1 MDLNNETNQSEKE
14 QQDIGARNM
23 DQSHL
28 PSEFSVELKQ
38 DSTALDLSQ
47 ILPQQIALS
56 EFLSVYSGFPY
67 TTMVTLSHAS
77 IVPLFDFHC
86 ERLLYSLG
94 KLFPETK
101 QPSISVLNRSILYL
115 LVVIRERHSF
125 ESKEMLIVV
134 ILHTNLDSL
143 RLRVH
148 VSKVENPLKKL
159 SPVAVEAR
167 GLPREQPEVKNSKWY
182 LQRKPL
188 EACRGE
194 GIAETILVGPDETGV
209 EGMYEGLTSNIYII
223 TKSLELQTAPT
234 SLVLA
239 GSLRSIIIETCEQV
253 GIPVVQT
260 VPRLVDLNS
269 AQSAFI
275 SNAFKMLVPV
285 SRIAIHNAAMYQVPD
300 EIHLPSNTQGEV
312 LLNRLRDAV
321 VNNLKLSAT
330 SIPSLNTFD
339 TR

>member
-1 MDLNNETNQSEKE
+1 MNNEHNQSEE
-14 QQDIGARNM
+14 ALQSFSARNM
-23 DQSHL
+23 DQNHL
-28 PSEFSVELKQ
+28 PLEFSVELNE
-38 DSTALDLSQ
+38 DSNTPDPTQILSQ
-47 ILPQQIALS
+47 QITLS
-56 EFLSVYSGFPY
+56 EFLSTYSGFPY

-94 KLFPETK
+94 RMFPDTK
-101 QPSISVLNRSILYL
+101 QPSSSGLNRNILYL
-115 LVVIRERHSF
+115 LATIHERHLF
-125 ESKEMLIVV
+125 ESKEMLIVI
-134 ILHTNLDSL
+134 ILHNSLDSL

-148 VSKVENPLKKL
+148 ISQVESPLAKL

-194 GIAETILVGPDETGV
+194 GITETILVGPDESGV
-209 EGMYEGLTSNIYII
+209 EGLYEGLTSNIYII

-239 GSLRSIIIETCEQV
+239 GSLRSVIIETCEQV
-253 GIPVVQT
+253 GIPVIQT

-269 AQSAFI
+269 AQAAFI

-285 SRIAIHNAAMYQVPD
+285 SRISIHNASTYQVPD
-300 EIHLPSNTQGEV
+300 DIHLPSNTQGEV

-321 VNNLKLSAT
+321 VNNLRLSAT
-330 SIPSLNTFD
+330 SIPSLDTFS